1 MLRKKIFK
9 ELDDTEMRNEAN
21 YQKALDY
28 VSQKK
33 YDKAE
38 LLFRELK
45 NRAYKDSE
53 DQYYSVKYQE
63 GIRFM
68 DEKNYSSASSVFQN
82 IKEYKD
88 ALSKWGECQY
98 LLGMKNVSQKKI

>member
-1 MLRKKIFK
+1 
-9 ELDDTEMRNEAN
+9 MRNEAN

-28 VSQKK
+28 VSQKR

-63 GIRFM
+63 GIGFM
-68 DEKNYSSASSVFQN
+68 DA
-82 IKEYKD
+82 
-88 ALSKWGECQY
+88 
-98 LLGMKNVSQKKI
+98 KIIHLHPVCFRI